1 LTILVIPLDNV
12 KLMKFITKRLTKRQK
27 HLFDIV
33 VVYWRWFIIGMVCS
47 IVAAASSS
55 ASAYLVKPLLDD
67 IFMNKDATML
77 LIIPCLIVFVSLIKG
92 LASYC
97 REYFMKNIGLSVIKD
112 LRDLLYSKIIRLPLQ
127 FFHKQKVGVL
137 MSRITYDIETVKTVV
152 SSAIADGISDILTLV
167 GLIGVVLYMDWQL
180 AMGTFVIMPF
190 AGYPIVKLGRRI
202 RKFSISVQETMADL
216 NSFLLET
223 FSGIKIVKIFT
234 KEKYEEERFEE
245 TNALYLKLG
254 MKRVRAQALSAPIM
268 EALGG
273 VAVAFVVWVGGFR
286 VIEGDLTPGEFFAFL
301 VAVGMMYGPIRKLS
315 KLYGS
320 VQPGIAALN
329 RIYDVLEEES
339 KILEIENPVLLK
351 GSSFDLEF
359 KDVQFEYSKEDGPVL
374 KNINLKVAPG
384 EVLALVGMSGGGKT
398 SLVNLVPRFFNV
410 TKGDVFIGDQNI
422 KDFSI
427 KSLREHMSIVTQ
439 EPILFNETVR
449 DNIKYGKTDATDEEV
464 EHAAKS
470 AFAYDFVKGFPKGF
484 ETRIGELGNRLSGG
498 EKQRICIARALIK
511 DAPILILDEATSALD
526 AEAEG
531 VVQKALGNL
540 MKNRTTLVI
549 AHRLSTIEY
558 ADRVILLKNGEIAEQ
573 GTHSTLMERKGEYYK
588 LQNMQNSKGE
598 NNGVVKG
605 TA

>member
-1 LTILVIPLDNV
+1 
-12 KLMKFITKRLTKRQK
+12 MKFITDKLTKRQK

-33 VVYWRWFIIGMVCS
+33 SRYWRWFVIGMFCS
-47 IVAAASSS
+47 IFAAASSS

-67 IFMNKDATML
+67 IFMKKDATML
-77 LIIPCLIVFVSLIKG
+77 LIIPGLIVIVSLIKG
-92 LASYC
+92 FASYG
-97 REYFMKNIGLSVIKD
+97 REYVMKNIGLNVIQD
-112 LRDLLYSKIIRLPLQ
+112 LRDLLYSKIIELPLQ

-152 SSAIADGISDILTLV
+152 SSAIADGISDILTLT
-167 GLIGVVLYMDWQL
+167 GLIGVVIYMDWKL
-180 AMGTFVIMPF
+180 AIGTFLIMPL
-190 AGYPIVKLGRRI
+190 AGYPIVKLGKRI

-234 KEKYEEERFEE
+234 KEEYEKQRFEE

-273 VAVAFVVWVGGFR
+273 AAVAFVVWVGGFR
-286 VIEGDLTPGEFFAFL
+286 VIQGDSTPGTFFAFL
-301 VAVGMMYGPIRKLS
+301 AAVVMMYGPVRKLS
-315 KLYGS
+315 KLYGN
-320 VQPGIAALN
+320 VQPGVAALN
-329 RIYDVLEEES
+329 RIYEVLEEES
-339 KILEIENPVLLK
+339 KIVESKNPVLLEK
-351 GSSFDLEF
+351 TSFDIEF
-359 KDVQFEYSKEDGPVL
+359 KNVQFEYNKEDGLVL
-374 KNINLKVAPG
+374 KDISLKVAPG

-398 SLVNLVPRFFNV
+398 SLVNLIPRFFDITN
-410 TKGDVFIGDQNI
+410 GEILIGNI
-422 KDFSI
+422 NLKDISL
-427 KSLREHMSIVTQ
+427 KSLRRHMSIVTQ
-439 EPILFNETVR
+439 EPILFNETIR
-449 DNIKYGKTDATDEEV
+449 DNIRYGKSDATDEEI
-464 EHAAKS
+464 EAAAKS
-470 AFAYDFVKGFPKGF
+470 AYAYDFIQGFPKGF

-526 AEAEG
+526 AEAER

-540 MKNRTTLVI
+540 MKNRTTFVI

-558 ADRVILLKNGEIAEQ
+558 ADRVILLKGGEIKEQ
-573 GTHSTLMERKGEYYK
+573 GTHDDLMEQKGEYYK
-588 LQNMQNSKGE
+588 LQTMQSSKGE
-598 NNGVVKG
+598 KDDIVKG